1 MMCLGP
7 TTIPSKSFQVIA
19 LTEEVAVS
27 RVGFVLGNSWNL
39 IENESEGER
48 PNRSVGK
55 FLKFILGVFPHVL
68 INWNLI
74 LFV

>member
-1 MMCLGP
+1 M
-7 TTIPSKSFQVIA
+7 A
-19 LTEEVAVS
+19 
-27 RVGFVLGNSWNL
+27 RGFVLGNSWNP
-39 IENESEGER
+39 IENESEGDR

-55 FLKFILGVFPHVL
+55 FLKFILGILFHILL